1 VATIAANVGGETLVT
16 LNQAFDNSDVDR
28 RMERIL
34 LQANGELL
42 QRLSTGV
49 LRSRFTANGDVG

>member
-34 LQANGELL
+34 LQADGEVL

>member
-16 LNQAFDNSDVDR
+16 LNQAFDNSGVDR

-34 LQANGELL
+34 LQADGEVL